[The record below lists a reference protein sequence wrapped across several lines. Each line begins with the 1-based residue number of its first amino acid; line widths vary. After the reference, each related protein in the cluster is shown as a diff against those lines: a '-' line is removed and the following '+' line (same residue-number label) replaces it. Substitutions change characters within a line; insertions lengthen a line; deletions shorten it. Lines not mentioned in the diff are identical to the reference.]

1 MNKTACA
8 LMFVVALA
16 AIPSSEAFC
25 WGCLGKVAGS
35 FLSSWGRE
43 LPLEVEA
50 STFMELEQTIFN
62 NWDTDMDGYISKEE
76 QGVYSSQ
83 IMKVDLDG
91 DGKISKHEFD
101 VDINNL

>member
-1 MNKTACA
+1 
-8 LMFVVALA
+8 
-16 AIPSSEAFC
+16 
-25 WGCLGKVAGS
+25 
-35 FLSSWGRE
+35 
-43 LPLEVEA
+43 
-50 STFMELEQTIFN
+50 MELEQTIFN

>member
-43 LPLEVEA
+43 LPLEVEVHLTLKDPGLLPNERA
-50 STFMELEQTIFN
+50 QEGAFIAAKL
-62 NWDTDMDGYISKEE
+62 SKLIVE
-76 QGVYSSQ
+76 
-83 IMKVDLDG
+83 
-91 DGKISKHEFD
+91 
-101 VDINNL
+101 